1 MQRKTAEGDI
11 PLYLN
16 IRVRSR
22 SFRIFTG
29 LYSHVI
35 FDGCVFPRTER
46 NFKPKTIRLNKMIE
60 QAEAIMI
67 ENCTMP
73 FEELRAKI
81 RREVFNKD
89 SKTKRLYEYV
99 EEFMNKKEERST
111 KEKYAQTVKKVKEYD
126 SDATLAVN
134 YLWLEGFE
142 EYWRKSLSVNSVA
155 IHLRDIRSVFNW
167 AIKNGWTSNYPFRQ
181 FSIKKE
187 STRKRNISAETLAQ
201 IRDAV
206 CDKEHVVY
214 RDIFMLM
221 FYLIGINIKDLC
233 NARLSQIVDGRL
245 EYRRAKTKKMYSI
258 HVEPEAQEIIDKYK
272 GKQKL
277 LAVAENNDY
286 RNVARLVN
294 EYVGRIVPG
303 TTTYYTR
310 HSWATIAY
318 SIGIPKDNISQA
330 LGHSMGAEMT
340 EIYIERDEKIV
351 DEANRKVLNYLKQR

>member
-1 MQRKTAEGDI
+1 
-11 PLYLN
+11 
-16 IRVRSR
+16 
-22 SFRIFTG
+22 
-29 LYSHVI
+29 
-35 FDGCVFPRTER
+35 
-46 NFKPKTIRLNKMIE
+46 MIE